1 MPLRTTA
8 EVIDRFNH
16 AFVSHDPA
24 ALVGLVGN
32 DCVMEAIQPAPD
44 GARYEGHAACL
55 AFWRALAEDRST
67 QFEPEEVTVDGERA
81 TIRWRYRF
89 GIGPADSVR
98 GVNLMRVRDGLIVE
112 ALGYSKVAGEVPLA
126 ADTPAQ

>member
-44 GARYEGHAACL
+44 GARYEGQAACL

-81 TIRWRYRF
+81 TIR
-89 GIGPADSVR
+89 
-98 GVNLMRVRDGLIVE
+98 
-112 ALGYSKVAGEVPLA
+112 
-126 ADTPAQ
+126 